1 MPKFVYTVILIILL
15 LTSTN
20 IYVMSKLDPYLF
32 YSKTIFVLLFL
43 LTLNLII
50 SLTVTLISFFRK
62 EKLELRSVFKNT
74 FRNSLGFSIICSIL
88 LLLKLF
94 KLLSFSTFLILAFAT
109 YLLPIGLKKVKKSR
123 KRRIY

>member
-20 IYVMSKLDPYLF
+20 IYVMNKLDPYLF

-50 SLTVTLISFFRK
+50 SLTATLISFFRK

-74 FRNSLGFSIICSIL
+74 FRSSLSFSIICSIL

>member
-1 MPKFVYTVILIILL
+1 
-15 LTSTN
+15 
-20 IYVMSKLDPYLF
+20 
-32 YSKTIFVLLFL
+32 
-43 LTLNLII
+43 
-50 SLTVTLISFFRK
+50 
-62 EKLELRSVFKNT
+62 
-74 FRNSLGFSIICSIL
+74 LGFSIICSIL